1 MDQVCLV
8 IPVLPGKTADAKT
21 FTRALDRERRQDYDA
36 SERRIGIQ
44 KEAWFLAT
52 LPAGDNL
59 VAYMEAADFGR
70 ALTLFSQSR
79 DPFDVWF
86 KGQMLAVTGLDLEN
100 IPAGFAPPELLSSY
114 IANT

>member
-8 IPVLPGKTADAKT
+8 IPVLPGKTADAKA
-21 FTRALDRERRQDYDA
+21 FMRALDHERRGDYDS

-52 LPAGDNL
+52 LPGGDHL
-59 VAYMEAADFGR
+59 VAYMESTDFGR
-70 ALTLFSQSR
+70 AIGMFSQSR

-86 KGQMLAVTGLDLEN
+86 KGQMLAATGLDLDN
-100 IPAGFAPPELLSSY
+100 IPPGFAPPELLSTY
-114 IANT
+114 IASA